1 VAFELLLP
9 IEETFINMEEQIPE
23 NSFDRFKL
31 WFHNLRLPNGM
42 QTAPNPRKISRLLA
56 SLWHPRFSRGSTVR
70 FNQAHPY
77 DGSNKEH

>member
-42 QTAPNPRKISRLLA
+42 QTAPNPPEDFAAACKFMA
-56 SLWHPRFSRGSTVR
+56 PAV
-70 FNQAHPY
+70 
-77 DGSNKEH
+77 

>member
-1 VAFELLLP
+1 
-9 IEETFINMEEQIPE
+9 MEEQISE

-56 SLWHPRFSRGSTVR
+56 SLWHRGLAGVQLSASTR
-70 FNQAHPY
+70 RTRMMGATRSI
-77 DGSNKEH
+77 D

>member
-1 VAFELLLP
+1 MLLP

-23 NSFDRFKL
+23 NRFNRFKL

-56 SLWHPRFSRGSTVR
+56 SLWHPRFSRVQLSASTR
-70 FNQAHPY
+70 RARMMGATRSI
-77 DGSNKEH
+77 D